1 MGIVGVHL
9 AKTRLLEL
17 ITRDDFCKSY
27 QDSRRHLLR
36 LPPLA
41 LVRVMMACRW
51 TRAACE
57 LTYKRWD
64 EPDTEERITWIEAG
78 HHSSISR

>member
-36 LPPLA
+36 LSPPA
-41 LVRVMMACRW
+41 LVRVTMACRW
-51 TRAACE
+51 TRAAWE

-64 EPDTEERITWIEAG
+64 ETDTEGRITWIEAG
-78 HHSSISR
+78 HHIVVSR